1 VLADP
6 SPDPVLADLVLADTM
21 QRKGAEEGGQEA
33 PRSKDMRRRAG
44 RKGGEREEQRS
55 VREGGARVGEEHEGT
70 REKMNDSGGGLGG
83 AVEARNSVSW
93 DEESPGEE

>member
-6 SPDPVLADLVLADTM
+6 SPDPVLADTV
-21 QRKGAEEGGQEA
+21 QRKGAEEGGQAA
-33 PRSKDMRRRAG
+33 PRSKDRRRRVG
-44 RKGGEREEQRS
+44 RKGGEREEQRL
-55 VREGGARVGEEHEGT
+55 VRGGGTRVGEEHDGT

-83 AVEARNSVSW
+83 AVEARNSVLR